1 MATGVARPTLAIS
14 TATAF
19 DFSSSNYTYNSNA
32 SMHLQEAA
40 DALPPMPRTVSAQ
53 LPTPPMAY
61 APPPPKLRIRS
72 EGLAARRLAKRQQ
85 QEQST
90 VPASSSSPKRAREE
104 DDEQIDEPTTPK
116 RARIA
121 PEQLPLGLERLDFH
135 NAQDDTTIDAC
146 GEWTEEDDR
155 VLVEVVLEKLRLTK
169 NEWAECARSIGKG
182 DKNDVARRWKSLMLG
197 GEVGIKKRARSRMTS
212 TWR

>member
-19 DFSSSNYTYNSNA
+19 DFSSSNYTCNNVS
-32 SMHLQEAA
+32 SQLQEA

-85 QEQST
+85 QQEQLS
-90 VPASSSSPKRAREE
+90 VQPLSSSPKRARDE
-104 DDEQIDEPTTPK
+104 DDEDVEEPTTPK

-121 PEQLPLGLERLDFH
+121 PEQLPLGLERSDFH
-135 NAQDDTTIDAC
+135 DAQDGTDTDASD
-146 GEWTEEDDR
+146 EWTDEDDR
-155 VLVEVVLEKLRLTK
+155 ILVEIVLEKLKLTK
-169 NEWAECARSIGKG
+169 NEWAECARSVGKG
-182 DKNDVARRWKSLMLG
+182 DKHDVAKRWKSLILG
-197 GEVGIKKRARSRMTS
+197 GDVGIKKRTRSRITS